1 MIRGFRRVLFSGKWL
16 WITVKNKEEGELKLQ
31 MLSQFAAGT
40 SAAAVCSSVK
50 KCKVKERER
59 ELEEMAKQMVAI
71 NHQGG
76 KCDKESQLERKGISR
91 SNGKQE

>member
-1 MIRGFRRVLFSGKWL
+1 M
-16 WITVKNKEEGELKLQ
+16 KNKEEGELKLQ

-59 ELEEMAKQMVAI
+59 TRGNGETNGSHKSSRRQMR
-71 NHQGG
+71 QG
-76 KCDKESQLERKGISR
+76 KPARKERDKSVE
-91 SNGKQE
+91 